1 MVVVCMRPTGRID
14 LACGNAYGTK
24 GRNRKRT
31 FLSATANGR
40 THGGKRGAGTA
51 VRGLVGDMFVTPMVH
66 LEHGIVHAHVSY
78 PVLQLVIE
86 DGAGIVQVL
95 VIYPDGQDKMFPFPF
110 GDGLSPRHFLACLQR
125 GLYTTCPIGAV
136 IVHTVRQRH
145 VAVKEIQRLLFGRR
159 SSAARNK
166 KQNDERQTP
175 KSVAHSHIHYIYILY
190 RGNIYFKASRFCS
203 LSNCFPAAVYI

>member
-1 MVVVCMRPTGRID
+1 MVVVRMCPTGRID

-40 THGGKRGAGTA
+40 AHGGQGRTGAA
-51 VRGLVGDMFVTPMVH
+51 VRWLIGDMFVAPVVH
-66 LEHGIVHAHVSY
+66 LKHSIVHAHVPY

-86 DGAGIVQVL
+86 DGAGIVQIL
-95 VIYPDGQDKMFPFPF
+95 VIYPDGQNKMFPFPF

-159 SSAARNK
+159 SGAARNK

-175 KSVAHSHIHYIYILY
+175 KSVAHSHIHYIYYIEA
-190 RGNIYFKASRFCS
+190 IFTSRHPDS
-203 LSNCFPAAVYI
+203 AR